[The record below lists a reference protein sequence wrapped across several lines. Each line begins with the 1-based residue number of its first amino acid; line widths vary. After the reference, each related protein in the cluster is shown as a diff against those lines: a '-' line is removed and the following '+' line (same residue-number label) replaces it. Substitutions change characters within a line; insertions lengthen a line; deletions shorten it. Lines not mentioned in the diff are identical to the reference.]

1 MTAGDVQGFVELL
14 PPLSTRTEAWYETR
28 RAGIGGSEIAAVMG
42 ISPYLSGFNLWHV
55 KAGNIGS
62 DLSDNPQMEWGRRLE
77 DMILERWFEDHP
89 ELFMGRFGLC
99 CRADRPWQM
108 ATPDALA
115 ADTGSHGDPVAV
127 VEAKTTD
134 SWDGWGEPG
143 TTDVPLWYRAQ
154 ALWNLD
160 VFGVDVCYMP
170 VLSRGKD
177 YREYVIV
184 RDRAA
189 RGDLT
194 FMRKAAKRFLRTVRL
209 GQAPP
214 IDEHDSTREALWLLN
229 PRVAD
234 HNVRVPD
241 ELAGTLRALRDEA
254 DRVKVDLDGVTNEI
268 LALVGDGRRAVD
280 GDGKTVLT
288 RSVFERR
295 DIDVKALRLQHP
307 RIARRFERVSDVR
320 QVRMPPRRKGAT

>member
-1 MTAGDVQGFVELL
+1 
-14 PPLSTRTEAWYETR
+14 
-28 RAGIGGSEIAAVMG
+28 
-42 ISPYLSGFNLWHV
+42 
-55 KAGNIGS
+55 
-62 DLSDNPQMEWGRRLE
+62 
-77 DMILERWFEDHP
+77 
-89 ELFMGRFGLC
+89 
-99 CRADRPWQM
+99 
-108 ATPDALA
+108 
-115 ADTGSHGDPVAV
+115 
-127 VEAKTTD
+127 
-134 SWDGWGEPG
+134 
-143 TTDVPLWYRAQ
+143 
-154 ALWNLD
+154 
-160 VFGVDVCYMP
+160 
-170 VLSRGKD
+170 
-177 YREYVIV
+177 V

-268 LALVGDGRRAVD
+268 LALVGDGKRAVD